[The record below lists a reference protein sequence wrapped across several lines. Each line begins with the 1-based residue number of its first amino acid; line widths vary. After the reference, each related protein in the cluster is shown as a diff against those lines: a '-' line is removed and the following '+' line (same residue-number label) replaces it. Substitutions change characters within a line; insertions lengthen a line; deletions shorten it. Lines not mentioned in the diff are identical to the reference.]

1 MKDLR
6 RTMRESRT
14 QATPETATA
23 FALLRNMSGRTRMN
37 LLGTLLMTL
46 LVVCVGLTTYFMP
59 NDASA
64 WPTKYGSCSGSG
76 CHVLAD
82 PNATITTAIN
92 GAVGTSVTVPAGGSF
107 EVDWKVTNVTNVA
120 GGQVGVGVE
129 INLPTGWGLA
139 KGTVNSPAIPG
150 WNSVWDAADGVAA
163 GWATASSYSTAS
175 EFPNSPVGYTINY
188 NGTAWDTGTRN
199 AAYDT
204 GAAGLDLD
212 GTAETMGTDAVVTVP
227 AGTANGTYTIVVMGV
242 GHDSSKAHVEQA
254 ITVTVAGG
262 ADTTKPV
269 VSAGFAAT
277 TPATAWAIPV
287 SGFAATDN
295 TGVTGYMITTSATA
309 PLATDAAW
317 TGTAPTSYTV
327 AADGSYTLYPW
338 AKDAAGNVSAVYA
351 SPVTVLVDTLRPTVT
366 STVPTTGA
374 TGITP
379 DNTVT
384 LNFSEAVNC
393 ATVTTSSVTI
403 SPAVTWAKT
412 SCSGTQ
418 AVFTPTGQAGSTSY
432 MVTVGTGVADLNG
445 NAMSSSYAFN
455 YTTATPI
462 VRPDTAI
469 SAPLAATVLTT
480 TPVAITGTATTGTNP
495 LGSVQVSTNNGSTW
509 TAATGTASWSYSWTL
524 PSEDYVTHTILAK
537 GVDNAANEDT
547 TPASVT
553 VIVDNVAPAGLANS
567 APVNLATNQ
576 ALATTLTSGTATDAN
591 TSSAVQY
598 FFELATDSGFTTGV
612 QQSGWQT
619 TKTFAPTLAGATTYY
634 WHVRAKDAAG
644 NISAY
649 TTTWS
654 FSTIGPTAPNAPSAT
669 QYQADG
675 VTAIAQAG
683 TATSASVVI
692 KSTVTDANSDN
703 VTLQVEMITN
713 GNTFAGVANC
723 SSISVA
729 SGSVASAT
737 CSGLSD
743 GLSYKWRARTSDGT
757 LNSAWVDFGGTDP
770 DFTVS
775 LTNATPAAPTALAQY
790 QADGTTAIATGGA
803 ASTNVVVIAA
813 TVDGGNSDPVLLEV
827 DLNND
832 GIADCASPYVTG
844 PATAKATCGG
854 IADGSYDWRVRA
866 KDSKSAA
873 SAWTAFTGTP
883 DFTVATGLDFGI
895 DTVAPTDGAASANS
909 GDGYINV
916 TWTGASDSGAG
927 LDPVNSY
934 KLVKSAV
941 STPADCSGTALYT
954 GNGTSYFDT
963 AVTNGTTY
971 YYRVCALD
979 EVGNLSAGATISASP
994 STIALPETVI
1004 TAPAANAVI
1013 TAGYSITGTAAAGGN
1028 PLASVQV
1035 STNNGTT
1042 WAAATGTAT
1051 WSFSWA
1057 PASED
1062 YVAHTI
1068 LAKGV
1073 DTLGYADATPAQVL
1087 VRVDNVAPAGLANST
1102 PANLAT
1108 GVAIGSA
1115 LTSSAA
1121 TDANTSAAV
1130 QYFFELATNSGFTTG
1145 VQQSVWQTGTSWT
1158 PTLAPGTTYYWHV
1171 KAKDAAGNTTAYTT
1185 TSSFTT
1191 GVVAPETV
1199 LSAPLAGTVFSTSP
1213 ATISGTATAGTNALG
1228 SVQVSTNN
1236 GTSWSTATG
1245 TGSWSYSW
1253 TLPAEDYVAHTVLAR
1268 ALDNASNADPT
1279 PSSVSVYVDTVAPA
1293 GLANST
1299 PANAATGVATT
1310 SSLTATAATDANLS
1324 GAVQYFFEIATNSG
1338 FTTGVQQSAWQTG
1351 TTFAPTLA
1359 ISTTYYWHVKAKDA
1373 AGNTTA
1379 YSTTWSF
1386 TTAAATTTVGQGTG
1400 ETNITIAP
1408 GTIEMDLDAFT
1419 LATQAGTDTVT
1430 GITVTLAN
1438 GTWAG
1443 IATLKVTDDT
1453 GTTIYGSANPA
1464 SNTVAITLTT
1474 PITVT
1479 TTPTQ
1484 YVLVIDAKA
1493 PTAMPVPPGASY
1505 AVTGTVTAITS
1516 SNPKAYSDSVSATVT
1531 IDNLSP
1537 GNVTAAGGA
1546 AGIASNSLYWTNP
1559 TDSDFAGIVV
1569 LRRAGSAVTD
1579 TPVEGATY
1587 LDGNLI
1593 GSSTVAYSG
1602 SLTSFTDTPL
1612 ANGTV
1617 YYYKIFAKDSHGNY
1631 SATGVAVG
1639 PYTPARTAWSNNN
1652 MLHNSTNTGST
1663 KWSANGGW
1671 GEPGKKYGA
1680 FSCTTCHNMSTTNI
1694 MRVATSVSTGDGTN
1708 WGSSNTAS
1716 VSVALTNPATDL
1728 GSDTVHATS
1737 NRICEVC
1744 HSQTSFHKYNNTA
1757 TGHNG
1762 TVNCTQCHSH
1772 AAGFK
1777 GMGGSCLGCHNAPR
1791 GVRQQIVGAT
1801 LGATGDDFVRP
1812 SRHIK
1817 NTTVK
1822 NVDCIVCHAE
1832 GDTTSTETSVKQ
1844 VSLHGTS
1851 GAPILLRNV
1860 DSQGN
1865 PGTAGA
1871 NYWSWPGRR
1880 NGGTTITSADRD
1892 NMDRFC
1898 VNCHDSDGAAT
1909 ITVDT
1914 AGTAITTGTALAR
1927 KLTPFNPLDG
1937 GTPLNVKSQFNSG
1950 NAVGSAYASHHNLNI
1965 YTKRYTATYASTYAT
1980 RGGWTGTSKDGVAMT
1995 WDTGL
2000 HCSDCHLNESNAH
2013 GARNATRML
2022 QDKNGA
2028 DAAATNTNDGTATFV
2043 CYRCHLSTVYNYAN
2057 VTVTGKARIEHSSFD
2072 NVPWGAGTYND
2083 HGIVCFNCHMG
2094 GGVNNIGGIHGN
2106 NRSITTLTQGATKS
2120 YRFIYGAELGLNISD
2135 ANWSTT
2141 TAPTCYTASS
2151 TWGGACNKHD
2161 GSAGTGRM
2169 GTPNYARPLQ

>member
-1 MKDLR
+1 
-6 RTMRESRT
+6 MRESRT
-14 QATPETATA
+14 QATPEAATA

-46 LVVCVGLTTYFMP
+46 LVTCVGLTTYFMP

-76 CHVLAD
+76 CHVLTD

-92 GAVGTSVTVPAGGSF
+92 GVVGTSVTVPAGGSF
-107 EVDWKVTNVTNVA
+107 EVDWKVTNVTNAA

-139 KGTVNSPAIPG
+139 KGTVNAPAIPG

-163 GWATASSYSTAS
+163 GWATASSYSTATES
-175 EFPNSPVGYTINY
+175 PSSPVGYTINY

-212 GTAETMGTDAVVTVP
+212 GIADTMGTDAIVTVP
-227 AGTANGTYTIVVMGV
+227 AGTANGTYTIVVLGV
-242 GHDSSKAHVEQA
+242 GHDGSTKSHIEQA

-277 TPATAWAIPV
+277 TPSTSWTIPV

-309 PLATDAAW
+309 PLSGDAAW
-317 TGTAPTSYTV
+317 TGTAPAGYTV

-338 AKDAAGNVSAVYA
+338 AKDAAGNVSLVYG
-351 SPVTVLVDTLRPTVT
+351 SPVTVLVDTVKPTVT
-366 STVPTTGA
+366 STVPATGA

-379 DNTVT
+379 DNAVT

-412 SCSGTQ
+412 SCSGSQ
-418 AVFTPTGQAGSTSY
+418 AVFAPTGQAGSTSY
-432 MVTVGTGVADLNG
+432 MVTAGTGITDVNG

-462 VRPDTAI
+462 VRPDTVL

-480 TPVAITGTATTGTNP
+480 TPAAITGTATTGTNP

-509 TAATGTASWSYSWTL
+509 AAATGTASWSYSWAL
-524 PSEDYVTHTILAK
+524 PSEDYVSHTILAK
-537 GVDNAANEDT
+537 AVDNAANEDT

-553 VIVDNVAPAGLANS
+553 VIVDNMAPAGLANS
-567 APVNLATNQ
+567 APANAAGNLALT
-576 ALATTLTSGTATDAN
+576 TTLTSGTATDAN
-591 TSSAVQY
+591 TTAAVQY

-619 TKTFAPTLAGATTYY
+619 TKTFAPTLAAATTYY

-649 TTTWS
+649 TTSWS
-654 FSTIGPTAPNAPSAT
+654 FSTIGPTAPNAPAAT

-675 VTAIAQAG
+675 VTAIVQAG
-683 TATSASVVI
+683 TLTSSSVVI
-692 KSTVTDANSDN
+692 KSTVTDANNDN

-723 SSISVA
+723 SSTSVA
-729 SGSVASAT
+729 SGLVATAT
-737 CSGLSD
+737 CTGLSD

-757 LNSAWVDFGGTDP
+757 LNSAWVDFGPSDP
-770 DFTVS
+770 DFTVA
-775 LTNATPAAPTALAQY
+775 LTNATPAAPIAPAQY
-790 QADGTTAIATGGA
+790 QADGTTAIASGGA
-803 ASTNVVVIAA
+803 ASSNVVVISA
-813 TVDGGNSDPVLLEV
+813 TIDGGNSDPVLLEV

-832 GIADCASPYVTG
+832 GIADCASPYVAG

-854 IADGSYDWRVRA
+854 LADGSYDWRVRA

-883 DFTVATGLDFGI
+883 DFTVATGLDFGV
-895 DTVAPTDGAASANS
+895 DTAAPTDGIASTSS
-909 GDGYINV
+909 GDGYVNV
-916 TWTGASDSGAG
+916 SWTAATDSGAG

-934 KLVKSAV
+934 KLVKSSV
-941 STPADCSGTALYT
+941 STPADCSAAALYT
-954 GNGTSYFDT
+954 GNGTSFFDT

-979 EVGNLSAGATISASP
+979 EVGNLSAGVTTAASP
-994 STIALPETVI
+994 STIALPDTAI

-1013 TAGYSITGTAAAGGN
+1013 TAGNSITGTATAGGN

-1051 WSFSWA
+1051 WSFSWT

-1068 LAKGV
+1068 LAKAL
-1073 DTLGYADATPAQVL
+1073 DSLSYADATPAQVT

-1108 GVAIGSA
+1108 NIAIGSA
-1115 LTSSAA
+1115 LTSGAA
-1121 TDANTSAAV
+1121 TDGNTSAAV
-1130 QYFFELATNSGFTTG
+1130 QYIFQLATNSGFTTG
-1145 VQQSVWQTGTSWT
+1145 VQQSAWQASTSWT

-1171 KAKDAAGNTTAYTT
+1171 MAKDAAGNTTAYTT
-1185 TSSFTT
+1185 TWSFTS
-1191 GVVAPETV
+1191 GVVAPETA

-1213 ATISGTATAGTNALG
+1213 ATVSGTATAGTNALG

-1236 GTSWSTATG
+1236 GTSWSAATG
-1245 TGSWSYSW
+1245 TSAWSYSW
-1253 TLPAEDYVAHTVLAR
+1253 TLPAEDYVAHTILAR
-1268 ALDNASNADPT
+1268 AVDNASNADPT
-1279 PSSVSVYVDTVAPA
+1279 PASVSVYVDTVAPS
-1293 GLANST
+1293 GLVNST
-1299 PANAATGVATT
+1299 PANLATGVATT
-1310 SSLTATAATDANLS
+1310 SSLVSTTATDANTTA
-1324 GAVQYFFEIATNSG
+1324 AVQYFFEIATNSG

-1386 TTAAATTTVGQGTG
+1386 TTAAATTTVAQGTG
-1400 ETNITIAP
+1400 EIAITLPP
-1408 GTIEMDLDAFT
+1408 GGPESDLDSFT
-1419 LATQAGTDTVT
+1419 LSTQAGTDTVT
-1430 GITVTLAN
+1430 AITVTLS
-1438 GTWAG
+1438 AG
-1443 IATLKVTDDT
+1443 SYAGLASIAITDDAGAVYY
-1453 GTTIYGSANPA
+1453 GTVANPSA
-1464 SNTVAITLTT
+1464 NTVAITLTT

-1484 YVLVIDAKA
+1484 YWVDITPKTHAN
-1493 PTAMPVPPGASY
+1493 MPAPPGSTY
-1505 AVTGTVTAITS
+1505 TITGTVTAITS
-1516 SNPKAYSDSVSATVT
+1516 SNPKAYSDTASATVT

-1537 GNVTAAGGA
+1537 ANVTSAGGA

-1559 TDSDFAGIVV
+1559 ADTDFAGIVV
-1569 LRRAGSAVTD
+1569 LRRAGAAVAD
-1579 TPVEGATY
+1579 IPVEG
-1587 LDGNLI
+1587 GNYVVDNII
-1593 GSSTVAYSG
+1593 GASTVAYVG
-1602 SLTSFTDTPL
+1602 SLNNFTDTPL
-1612 ANGTV
+1612 ANGTA
-1617 YYYKIFAKDSHGNY
+1617 YYYKIFAKDSRGNY

-1680 FSCTTCHNMSTTNI
+1680 FSCSTCHNMNTANI
-1694 MRVATSVSTGDGTN
+1694 MRIAGTVSTGDGSN
-1708 WGSSNTAS
+1708 WGTTGTVSAT
-1716 VSVALTNPATDL
+1716 VSVANPATDL
-1728 GSDTVHATS
+1728 GSDTIHTTS
-1737 NRICEVC
+1737 SRICEVC
-1744 HSQTSFHKYNNTA
+1744 HSQTAYHKYNNTA

-1777 GMGGSCLGCHNAPR
+1777 GMGGSCLGCHNSPR

-1812 SRHIK
+1812 SRHVK

-1822 NVDCIVCHAE
+1822 NVDCIICHAE

-1844 VSLHGTS
+1844 VSLHGVS
-1851 GAPILLRNV
+1851 GNPVLLRNV

-1865 PGTAGA
+1865 PGTAGT

-1880 NGGTTITSADRD
+1880 AGGTTITSTDRD

-1898 VNCHDSDGAAT
+1898 IGCHDSDGAST

-1914 AGTAITTGTALAR
+1914 AGAGITTGSALAR

-1980 RGGWTGTSKDGVAMT
+1980 RGGWTGSSKDGVAVT

-2028 DAAATNTNDGTATFV
+2028 DAAASNASDGSATFV
-2043 CYRCHLSTVYNYAN
+2043 CYRCHLSTVYNNSN

-2072 NVPWGAGTYND
+2072 NMPWTVGSYND
-2083 HGIVCFNCHMG
+2083 HGIICLNCHMG
-2094 GGVNNIGGIHGN
+2094 GGVNSIGGIHGN

-2120 YRFIYGAELGLNISD
+2120 YRFIYGGELGLNISE

-2161 GSAGTGRM
+2161 GSAGTGRI
-2169 GTPNYARPLQ
+2169 GTPTYARPLQ